1 MTWLDNALE
10 QATQPISV
18 DISTLGLDTDTL
30 DVLPLSASEFSAL
43 RSHPDISKLKAETE
57 RNEALGMRVIYEM
70 LAKCDSDM
78 NWQKFNGLPIS
89 LLTQLTQLIMAAVGN
104 IDGGGVVGNS

>member
-30 DVLPLSASEFSAL
+30 DVLPLSASEFS
-43 RSHPDISKLKAETE
+43 SKINTESE

-104 IDGGGVVGNS
+104 TDGGGAVGNS